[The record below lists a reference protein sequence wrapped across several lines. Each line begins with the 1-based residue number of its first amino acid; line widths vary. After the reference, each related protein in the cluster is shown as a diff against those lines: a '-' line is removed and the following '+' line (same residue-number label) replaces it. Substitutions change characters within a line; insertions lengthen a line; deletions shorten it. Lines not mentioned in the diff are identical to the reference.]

1 MSLRSGRQDRLL
13 VVVVWLLTVVVLGL
27 GIATVNPILLVWGVL
42 GLPAAVFLS
51 YVHLRD
57 TRPPAGPAGPAGPI
71 GAEPASAEPTSAEP
85 GSGAG
90 SGEDPLS

>member
-1 MSLRSGRQDRLL
+1 MVNLRSGRQDRLL
-13 VVVVWLLTVVVLGL
+13 VIVVWLLTVVVLGL

-57 TRPPAGPAGPAGPI
+57 TRPRPPSGPGGVT
-71 GAEPASAEPTSAEP
+71 EPTSAEP
-85 GSGAG
+85 GSADDTP
-90 SGEDPLS
+90 S

>member
-1 MSLRSGRQDRLL
+1 MVSLRSGRQDRLL

-27 GIATVNPILLVWGVL
+27 GIATLNPILLIWGVL

-57 TRPPAGPAGPAGPI
+57 TRPPAGPGG
-71 GAEPASAEPTSAEP
+71 GAESTSAEP
-85 GSGAG
+85 GSGSG
-90 SGEDPLS
+90 SGSGDESSS

>member
-1 MSLRSGRQDRLL
+1 MVSLRSGRQDRLL

-57 TRPPAGPAGPAGPI
+57 TRPPAGPGGSGGPG
-71 GAEPASAEPTSAEP
+71 GAETTSAEP
-85 GSGAG
+85 GSADD
-90 SGEDPLS
+90 SSS

>member
-1 MSLRSGRQDRLL
+1 MVSLRSGRQDRLL

-27 GIATVNPILLVWGVL
+27 GIATLNPILLIWGVL

-57 TRPPAGPAGPAGPI
+57 TRPPAGPGG
-71 GAEPASAEPTSAEP
+71 GESTSAESTSAEP
-85 GSGAG
+85 GSSSG
-90 SGEDPLS
+90 SADESSS